1 METTVLFAD
10 VSGSTKLY
18 DEAGDA
24 IAFAAIRRCIDLFRE
39 KTISGGGQVI
49 KTMGDEILALFPN
62 PSAAAEAA
70 IGIQL
75 GLAAMSEPI
84 PGLRMAARIGFNMGA
99 VMERNEDIFGDTV
112 NLAARFTEL
121 ATRGQVITSQETANA
136 LSPLLKMDS
145 RRLFSIPIKG
155 KTEEIDICEL
165 LWGEMDDAT
174 TMIPKNDSPV
184 MRVITGI
191 RIRYKDRTIEMPR
204 DCATLNLG
212 RDLDADLVVEDRMA
226 SRMHCVVEHRQD
238 KFVVID
244 RSSNGTFV
252 TIGSDREIM
261 LRREE
266 LILRGQGFIALG
278 QSWETS
284 EDVVQFSV
292 N

>member
-1 METTVLFAD
+1 
-10 VSGSTKLY
+10 
-18 DEAGDA
+18 
-24 IAFAAIRRCIDLFRE
+24 
-39 KTISGGGQVI
+39 
-49 KTMGDEILALFPN
+49 
-62 PSAAAEAA
+62 
-70 IGIQL
+70 
-75 GLAAMSEPI
+75 
-84 PGLRMAARIGFNMGA
+84 MGA

-184 MRVITGI
+184 MRVITSI

>member
-39 KTISGGGQVI
+39 KTIGSGGQVI
-49 KTMGDEILALFPN
+49 KTMGDEILALFPH

-75 GLAAMSEPI
+75 GLASMSEPI
-84 PGLRMAARIGFNMGA
+84 PGLRMAARIGFNMGV
-99 VMERNEDIFGDTV
+99 VMERNDDIFGDTV

-121 ATRGQVITSQETANA
+121 ATRGQIITSQETANA
-136 LSPLLKMDS
+136 LVPLLKMDT

-165 LWGEMDDAT
+165 LWGEIDDAT
-174 TMIPKNDSPV
+174 TMIPKNESPV
-184 MRVITGI
+184 LRVITSI
-191 RIRYKDRTIEMPR
+191 RIRYKDRTVEMPR
-204 DCATLNLG
+204 DFITLNLG
-212 RDLDADLVVEDRMA
+212 RDLDADMVVEDRMA
-226 SRMHCVVEHRQD
+226 SRMHCVIEHRQN
-238 KFVVID
+238 KFVVVD
-244 RSSNGTFV
+244 QSSNGTFV

-266 LILRGQGFIALG
+266 LILRGQGFIVLG

-284 EDVVQFSV
+284 DDVVQFTVS
-292 N
+292 

>member
-1 METTVLFAD
+1 
-10 VSGSTKLY
+10 
-18 DEAGDA
+18 
-24 IAFAAIRRCIDLFRE
+24 
-39 KTISGGGQVI
+39 
-49 KTMGDEILALFPN
+49 MGDEILALFPN

-70 IGIQL
+70 ISIQL
-75 GLAAMSEPI
+75 GLASMPEPI

-99 VMERNEDIFGDTV
+99 VMDRNEDIFGDTV

-121 ATRGQVITSQETANA
+121 ATRGQVITSQETVNA
-136 LSPLLKMDS
+136 LQPLLKMDT

-155 KTEEIDICEL
+155 KPEEIDICEL

-174 TMIPKNDSPV
+174 TMIPNNDAPL
-184 MRVITGI
+184 MRVITGM
-191 RIRYKDRTIEMPR
+191 RVRYKDRTIEMPK
-204 DCATLNLG
+204 DCNTLSLG
-212 RDLDADLVVEDRMA
+212 RDLDVDLVVEDKMA
-226 SRMHCVVEHRQD
+226 SRMHCMIEHRQD
-238 KFVVID
+238 KFVVVD
-244 RSSNGTFV
+244 TSSNGTFV

-284 EDVVQFSV
+284 ENVVQFSV